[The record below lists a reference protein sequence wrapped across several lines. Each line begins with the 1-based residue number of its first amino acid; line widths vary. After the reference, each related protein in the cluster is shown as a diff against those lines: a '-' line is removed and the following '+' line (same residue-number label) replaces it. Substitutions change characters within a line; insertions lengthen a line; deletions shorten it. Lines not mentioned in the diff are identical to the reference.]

1 MKKRKHLMIGAGPAA
16 LSALQMIKSIRP
28 DDAVVLM
35 TKEDHLPYSPTAL
48 PYLLS
53 GRIARPSVW
62 LKEEGYFKKA
72 GAVLMQG
79 REVVEV
85 DPAKKTVAF
94 SKGKKESYDTLLIA
108 TGSNAVGPS
117 VRGGADFLKFH
128 TLADCERLVQQV
140 QGKKEVLIHGGGLV
154 AMETAMALLERGC
167 SVKVVV
173 RSRILRKYFDEE
185 AAGIIEDIFTE
196 RGAEIF
202 SGHSMVALSQ
212 KDGAVEASLEDGTRV
227 TGQLFVNCTGV
238 KPRVDFLAGI
248 GLSMGQGIVTDTRLM
263 TNLEDIYAAGDAAE
277 APEFFTG
284 EAGLSA
290 ILLSAVNQGK
300 LAGANMCGQERH
312 YRGWIGV
319 NRLPFFGNVA
329 ESLGIG
335 AGSEERFSILKD
347 VNKEKGQFKKLA
359 FDGEHLVGATFINCG
374 TNLGPFYQII
384 ERKLDVSKHRDI
396 LFDRPFETS
405 IWLVR
410 EDERKATHLS
420 V

>member
-1 MKKRKHLMIGAGPAA
+1 MKKRKHLMIGAGAAA
-16 LSALQMIKSIRP
+16 LSALQMIKSIAA
-28 DDAVVLM
+28 DDAVVLV
-35 TKEDHLPYSPTAL
+35 TKEDHLPYSPTVL

-53 GRIARPSVW
+53 GRIDRHSVW
-62 LKEEGYFKKA
+62 LKEEDYFEKA

-85 DPAKKTVAF
+85 EPAKKRVIL
-94 SKGKKESYDTLLIA
+94 SDGKKESYDTLLIA
-108 TGSNAVGPS
+108 TGSDAVGPS

-154 AMETAMALLERGC
+154 ALETAMALVERGC

-185 AAGIIEDIFTE
+185 AAGIIEHIFSE
-196 RGAEIF
+196 HGAEIF
-202 SGHSMVALSQ
+202 SGHPIVSLSQ
-212 KDGAVEASLEDGTRV
+212 KQGEVEASLEDGSRV
-227 TGQLFVNCTGV
+227 TGQVFVNCTGV
-238 KPRVDFLAGI
+238 EPRVDFLDGI
-248 GLSMGQGIVTDTRLM
+248 GLSMGQGIVVDRRMM

-300 LAGANMCGQERH
+300 LAGANMCGQERQ

-335 AGSEERFSILKD
+335 AGSEERFSILKE
-347 VNKEKGQFKKLA
+347 VNKEARRFKKLV
-359 FDGEHLVGATFINCG
+359 FEGDHLVGATFINCG

-410 EDERKATHLS
+410 EDEKKATHLS

>member
-1 MKKRKHLMIGAGPAA
+1 MKKRKHLMIGAGAAA

-28 DDAVVLM
+28 DDEAVLV
-35 TKEDHLPYSPTAL
+35 TKENDLPYSPTAL
-48 PYLLS
+48 PYVLS
-53 GRIARPSVW
+53 GRIDRHSIW
-62 LKEEGYFKKA
+62 LREEDYFKKA
-72 GAVLMQG
+72 GAVLMRG
-79 REVVEV
+79 REAVEV
-85 DPAKKTVAF
+85 DPAKKRVAF
-94 SKGKKESYDTLLIA
+94 SDGEKESYDKLLIA
-108 TGSNAVGPS
+108 TGSDAVGPS
-117 VRGGADFLKFH
+117 LQGGAGFLKFH
-128 TLADCERLVQQV
+128 TLEDCERLVQQV
-140 QGKKEVLIHGGGLV
+140 EGKKEVLIHGGGLV

-185 AAGIIEDIFTE
+185 AAGLIENIIAE

-202 SGHSMVALSQ
+202 SGHSIVALSQ
-212 KDGAVEASLEDGTRV
+212 RDAEVEATLEDGNRV
-227 TGQLFVNCTGV
+227 KAQVFVNCTGV

-248 GLSMGQGIVTDTRLM
+248 GLSMGQGIRADRRMM

-300 LAGANMCGQERH
+300 LAGANMAGEDKE
-312 YRGWIGV
+312 YRGWIGL

-329 ESLGIG
+329 ESLGMST
-335 AGSEERFSILKD
+335 GSEDRFSILKE
-347 VNKEKGQFKKLA
+347 VNVEKRRLKKLV
-359 FDGEHLVGATFINCG
+359 FDGDNLVGATFINCG

-384 ERKLDVSKHRDI
+384 ERKLDVSKHRDM

-405 IWLVR
+405 IWLIR
-410 EDERKATHLS
+410 EDEKRATHLA

>member
-1 MKKRKHLMIGAGPAA
+1 MKKRKHLMIGAGAAA
-16 LSALQMIKSIRP
+16 LSALQMIKSVAP
-28 DDAVVLM
+28 DDEVALV
-35 TKEDHLPYSPTAL
+35 TKEDHLPYSPTVL

-53 GRIARPSVW
+53 GRIDRPSVW
-62 LKEEGYFKKA
+62 LKDEDYFEKA
-72 GAVLMQG
+72 GAVLMRG

-85 DPAKKTVAF
+85 DPAKKRVIL
-94 SKGKKESYDTLLIA
+94 SDGQNESYDKLLIA
-108 TGSNAVGPS
+108 TGSDAVGPG
-117 VRGGADFLKFH
+117 VRGGTDFLKFH
-128 TLADCERLVQQV
+128 TLADCERLVRQIK
-140 QGKKEVLIHGGGLV
+140 GKKEVLLHGGGLV
-154 AMETAMALLERGC
+154 AMEIAMALLERGC
-167 SVKVVV
+167 SVKIVV

-185 AAGIIEDIFTE
+185 AAGIIENIFSE

-202 SGHSMVALSQ
+202 SGHPIVSLSQ
-212 KDGAVEASLEDGTRV
+212 KQGEVEASLEDGTRV
-227 TGQLFVNCTGV
+227 KGQVFVNCTGV
-238 KPRVDFLAGI
+238 KPMVDFLEGI
-248 GLSMGQGIVTDTRLM
+248 GVSMGQGIVVDRRMM

-284 EAGLSA
+284 EASLSA

-300 LAGANMCGQERH
+300 LAGANMCGQERQ

-335 AGSEERFSILKD
+335 AGSEERFSILKE
-347 VNKEKGQFKKLA
+347 VNKEARRFKKLV
-359 FDGEHLVGATFINCG
+359 FEGDNLVGATFINCG